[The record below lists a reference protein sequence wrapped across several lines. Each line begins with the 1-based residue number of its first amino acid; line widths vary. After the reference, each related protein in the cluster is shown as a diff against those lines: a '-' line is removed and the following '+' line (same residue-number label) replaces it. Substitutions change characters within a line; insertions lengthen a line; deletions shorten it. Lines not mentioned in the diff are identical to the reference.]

1 MAALHLIHDAV
12 QRGDLEIV
20 SQRLALGASQ
30 MPNNRRLTP
39 LLYAC
44 NQCFIKMVEHII
56 KRPECTKEQRIDAL
70 KILGATTILLL
81 IDLVTLR
88 KRLVT

>member
-1 MAALHLIHDAV
+1 
-12 QRGDLEIV
+12 
-20 SQRLALGASQ
+20 
-30 MPNNRRLTP
+30 MPNNRRFTQI
-39 LLYAC
+39 LYAC
-44 NQCFIKMVEHII
+44 NQCSIKMVEHII

-70 KILGATTILLL
+70 EILGATIILLL

>member
-44 NQCFIKMVEHII
+44 NHDWEYELSIGLWHWERWINNV
-56 KRPECTKEQRIDAL
+56 
-70 KILGATTILLL
+70 
-81 IDLVTLR
+81 
-88 KRLVT
+88 